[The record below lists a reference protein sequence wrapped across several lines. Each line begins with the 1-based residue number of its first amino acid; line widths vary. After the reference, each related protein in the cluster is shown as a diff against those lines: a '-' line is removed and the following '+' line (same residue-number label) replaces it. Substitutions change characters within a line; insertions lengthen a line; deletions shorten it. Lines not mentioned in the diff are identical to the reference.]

1 MHVQGTFSF
10 LNLVL
15 QKNKIRIRG
24 RIITLGNANHLNVS
38 SCFHQ
43 VGLLVS
49 HLDKASSLN
58 ASSCFH
64 QVGLLLSAAY
74 VATSIL
80 ISAEI
85 LPQPDGRT
93 W

>member
-15 QKNKIRIRG
+15 EKNKILIRG
-24 RIITLGNANHLNVS
+24 RIITLGNANRLNVS

-49 HLDKASSLN
+49 HFYSDLCRNQNMINKGQRIKNHCLFVN
-58 ASSCFH
+58 A
-64 QVGLLLSAAY
+64 
-74 VATSIL
+74 
-80 ISAEI
+80 
-85 LPQPDGRT
+85 DM
-93 W
+93 